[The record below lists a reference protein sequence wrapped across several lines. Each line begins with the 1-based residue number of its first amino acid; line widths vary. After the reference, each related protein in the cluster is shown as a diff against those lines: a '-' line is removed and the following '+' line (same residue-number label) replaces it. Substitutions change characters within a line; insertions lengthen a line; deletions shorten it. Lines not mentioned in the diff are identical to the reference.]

1 MAVDAQGRLA
11 AFAAAKINLTLR
23 VGQRRPDGYHD
34 IESLVVFADL
44 GDALLLTPGETLRLS
59 TGGETAADAGDIAGN
74 LVLKAARALLSD
86 AVDLR
91 VGHFHL
97 TKRLPVAAGLGGGSS
112 DAAAALR
119 LLAEV
124 NGIPIGDSLL
134 MAAARKTG
142 ADVPVCL
149 DPRPRIMR
157 GIGDVLSAPL
167 GLPPLYAVLVNP
179 RIPVPT
185 AQVFAARADNSVMR
199 EAPAPHSD
207 PASVLVET
215 TATPAAID
223 LIAAVAESSNDL
235 EAPALALFPPVGDV
249 LMALR
254 TAKGCM
260 LARMSGSGGTCFGLF
275 GDAAA
280 ADAAARELEH
290 ARPQWWIRAAMLG
303 PGAPR

>member
-44 GDALLLTPGETLRLS
+44 GDALLFTLGETLRLS

-199 EAPAPHSD
+199 EAPAPHRD

-235 EAPALALFPPVGDV
+235 EAPALALFPPIGDV
-249 LMALR
+249 LTALR

-275 GDAAA
+275 GSAAA
-280 ADAAARELEH
+280 ADTAARELEH